1 MERKLQPF
9 NAAAVAPPL
18 RPECRVKRLGS
29 GTPIAARVSLNAF
42 EAPCLEKDVASSLE
56 DPCEGLSDGKSGP
69 SKGKLSRQ
77 KASHCRRSV

>member
-42 EAPCLEKDVASSLE
+42 EAPCLENGFGRSLE
-56 DPCEGLSDGKSGP
+56 RPCEGLSDGKSGP
-69 SKGKLSRQ
+69 SKGKEFEQ
-77 KASHCRRSV
+77 KASH